1 MKKRILHIVTV
12 IIAATL
18 LVSCGG
24 RGGSSAHQPE
34 IKFRS
39 LSLSKGPQV
48 PSMITD
54 RTEASEYI
62 VTHFWDNFLD
72 GGYTCDS
79 THVNGVS
86 ADEVESAIGMY
97 VTLLED
103 NCSRS
108 FAGKT
113 IEEFFK
119 KVERFTKDHPGT
131 NVYGFFE
138 KMIPKYLYDP
148 NSPVRDEDLYL
159 PYVSGLASSDM
170 TDEDKKAAYSF
181 DREMC
186 SLNPVGS
193 VASDFTFTDL
203 SGKRYS
209 LHGIKAEHTLLMFTN
224 PGCQTCKETINS
236 LVSNATVRRLV
247 ESGDLAVANIYIDLE
262 REKWL
267 ALAREYPSA
276 WYNGYDQDYAIR
288 QNRNYNVRGIPSL
301 YVLDADKKVLLKDA
315 PVEKVM
321 SVLLNIQK

>member
-1 MKKRILHIVTV
+1 MQRGRPHIVTV

-24 RGGSSAHQPE
+24 RGGGSAHQPE
-34 IKFRS
+34 MKFRS

-48 PSMITD
+48 PAVITD
-54 RTEASEYI
+54 RKEATEYT
-62 VTHFWDNFLD
+62 VTHFWDTFLD
-72 GGYTCDS
+72 GEYTCDS

-97 VTLLED
+97 VTLLEG
-103 NCSRS
+103 NISRS

-113 IEEFFK
+113 MADLFK
-119 KVERFTKDHPGT
+119 KIESFAREHPGS

-138 KMIPKYLYDP
+138 KMVPKYLYDP

-159 PYVSGLASSDM
+159 PYVSGLAGSDM
-170 TDEDKKAAYSF
+170 TADDLKVAYSF

-203 SGKRYS
+203 SGKRRS
-209 LHGIKAEHTLLMFTN
+209 LHGIKAGHTLLMFTN
-224 PGCQTCKETINS
+224 PGCQTCQETINS

-288 QNRNYNVRGIPSL
+288 QNRSYNVRGIPSL

-321 SVLLNIQK
+321 SVILNIQK